1 MATETDVL
9 ICGSGSAGLCAAVWL
24 ARLGIKFTVLEKR
37 DGPLRIG
44 QADGIQCRTVEV
56 FESFNLDGELTK
68 DAYWVNEVCFWSA
81 EKDKTTGE
89 ENRDRIARSGRT
101 ADVKPGI
108 SWKPHVIMNQA
119 HLNGLLVRDIERHS
133 GQKIE
138 YGVAVKDVIVDSLL
152 VKDSQAMAITVTAE
166 KNGKEVAYK
175 AKYVLVRSPIPMEK
189 NAILLTTTE
198 RVVMVHIAP
207 FVERLVIRW
216 SAIQVMLSGL
226 VKSQYQPDPMFTCF
240 RV

>member
-24 ARLGIKFTVLEKR
+24 ARLGIKFIVLEKR
-37 DGPLRIG
+37 EGPLQIG

-81 EKDKTTGE
+81 ELEKSTGKA
-89 ENRDRIARSGRT
+89 NYDRIARSGRT

-119 HLNGLLVRDIERHS
+119 HLNGLLVGDVKKYS
-133 GQKIE
+133 GQDIE
-138 YGVAVKDVIVDSLL
+138 YGVSVRDVVVD
-152 VKDSQAMAITVTAE
+152 DSGIADPHALPITVKAE
-166 KNGKEVAYK
+166 KNGKEVVYK
-175 AKYVLVRSPIPMEK
+175 AKYVLVRS
-189 NAILLTTTE
+189 
-198 RVVMVHIAP
+198 
-207 FVERLVIRW
+207 
-216 SAIQVMLSGL
+216 LS
-226 VKSQYQPDPMFTCF
+226 
-240 RV
+240 